1 MSEEATISNDVF
13 DKIRR
18 EAEEKRKAET
28 ERKQRDADFWRR
40 AKGGDAD
47 QLKGDR

>member
-1 MSEEATISNDVF
+1 MSEERTILDDVF
-13 DKIRR
+13 EKIRR
-18 EAEEKRKAET
+18 DAEEKRKAAT
-28 ERKQRDADFWRR
+28 ERKQRDAEFWRR